1 MRGKIPRGFVRSRL
15 GQLVYVGTK
24 SDDIDAE
31 NMKSN
36 LGKSPRK

>member
-24 SDDIDAE
+24 SDDTDT
-31 NMKSN
+31 MGVKSN
-36 LGKSPRK
+36 PDE

>member
-24 SDDIDAE
+24 SDDTDTQVV
-31 NMKSN
+31 KS
-36 LGKSPRK
+36 SPDK